1 MPFDGI
7 NFPRSD
13 TLDKIDAVTALLA
26 DERRWCKGSLI
37 NAGGQMCL
45 MGAMRSA
52 RSDAVLKPLVLRAVQ
67 EVTGKRFRTIESF
80 NDNHGT
86 THAVVLQVLQRARE
100 NVVAGRLPG
109 GAPPVPIGTHCR
121 SLLQRWTVRFRGA
134 A

>member
-1 MPFDGI
+1 MPFDGT

-13 TLDKIDAVTALLA
+13 TLGKIDAVTALIA

-45 MGAMRSA
+45 IGAMRSV
-52 RSDAVLKPLVLRAVQ
+52 RSDAVLKPLVLQAVQ

-86 THAVVLQVLQRARE
+86 THAVVLQVLERTRQ
-100 NVVAGRLPG
+100 NIVAGRLPG
-109 GAPPVPIGTHCR
+109 GVPPVPIGARCR
-121 SLLQRWTVRFRGA
+121 SLLQRWTMRFRGA